1 MGRGPE
7 PPSSVFPVTVDALRR
22 RSDMRKHLSR
32 RSHCHLAFLSL
43 ALGFLVIWM
52 AGLAGVLICKTLK
65 DEATAKEAADVFR
78 AHEDVAK
85 ITFGL
90 GHEMVS
96 TVDWLL
102 SDTGGDE
109 RTLAVTWQMS
119 DAVLDAVPSSAAT
132 RGRLAMFRQTVR
144 RSSTSPLDAT
154 AFYLGLAE
162 SVVAHCLRLD
172 ALGQPAAG
180 LAYAVFL
187 RGMALR
193 FAQLALGTVYVR
205 SELPVNASEYLRLEA
220 SSEELMETAFQL
232 SPRARAKWWELRER
246 APRQALAQ
254 VGQDMATGAPQR
266 HHLAAA
272 FLEEAK
278 EQVALLLLA
287 RETLNGTLA
296 GWTAGQARAAR
307 ATVTFHS
314 SVAGVALLA
323 VLVCLLGV
331 AWSFRRLAAEGS
343 RHEDEAPVLPPKPHC
358 YI

>member
-1 MGRGPE
+1 MTSE
-7 PPSSVFPVTVDALRR
+7 LSS
-22 RSDMRKHLSR
+22 
-32 RSHCHLAFLSL
+32 RSHCHLAFVSL

-65 DEATAKEAADVFR
+65 DEATAKEAADIFQ

-85 ITFGL
+85 ITFAL

-109 RTLAVTWQMS
+109 RTLTVTWQMS
-119 DAVLDAVPSSAAT
+119 DAVLNTVPST
-132 RGRLAMFRQTVR
+132 GTTMGHLALFRQTVR
-144 RSSTSPLDAT
+144 RSSTSPLET
-154 AFYLGLAE
+154 TSFYLGLAE

-180 LAYAVFL
+180 LAYAIFL

-193 FAQLALGTVYVR
+193 FAQLALGTIYVR
-205 SELPVNASEYLRLEA
+205 SELPVNATQYLRLEA

-232 SPRARAKWWELRER
+232 SPRARAKWWDLQER
-246 APRQALAQ
+246 APKQALSD
-254 VGQDMATGAPQR
+254 VGEDMASGSSRR

-296 GWTAGQARAAR
+296 SWTASQARTAR
-307 ATVTFHS
+307 ATLTFHS

-323 VLVCLLGV
+323 VVICLIGV
-331 AWSFRRLAAEGS
+331 IWSFRRLGASAS
-343 RHEDEAPVLPPKPHC
+343 RPEDEAPVLPPKPHC
-358 YI
+358 YM